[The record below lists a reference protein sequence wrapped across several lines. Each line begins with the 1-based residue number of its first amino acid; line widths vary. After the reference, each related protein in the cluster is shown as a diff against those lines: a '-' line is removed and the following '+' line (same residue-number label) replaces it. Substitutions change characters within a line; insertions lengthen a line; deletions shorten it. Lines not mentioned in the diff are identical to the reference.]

1 MFLLLNLLALVV
13 FLGVI
18 PAAVI
23 FSLAGR
29 WDVWNVWAYVGIV
42 TVLFLFMTL
51 GTYRTS
57 PDLLKERIRPPTR
70 GRVRW
75 PSSLVTVV
83 VSILQSIIVGL
94 DQRFHWSDIVPPAG
108 VVAGLGLVAI
118 GVGLMTWSALVNPFF
133 SPVTRIQ
140 AERGQQVISAGPYR
154 ILRHPGYAGNLL
166 WLVASPLALNSLLSM
181 IPSVVIMVPLTVYQ
195 TMIEDRMLRD
205 ELAGYADY
213 AADMRYRLIPG
224 IW

>member
-118 GVGLMTWSALVNPFF
+118 
-133 SPVTRIQ
+133 
-140 AERGQQVISAGPYR
+140 
-154 ILRHPGYAGNLL
+154 
-166 WLVASPLALNSLLSM
+166 
-181 IPSVVIMVPLTVYQ
+181 
-195 TMIEDRMLRD
+195 
-205 ELAGYADY
+205 
-213 AADMRYRLIPG
+213 
-224 IW
+224 